1 MKRFT
6 KKLIAFLGIFAVLL
20 LTFDLLSATERFRG
34 VFAALT
40 DSSDYEE
47 GAEREVTA
55 YLAKSRTPG
64 SYTKLLVGDS
74 VCAQMTEAFFDCNQQ
89 YCLVGNNRALT
100 MAGEYLLVKEFLE
113 THENV
118 SEVWLMT
125 GPDLLQTSIDAT
137 YSYSYVV
144 LPFLQAD
151 LLGELDERPQRKWRR
166 RSEAFS

>member
-55 YLAKSRTPG
+55 YLAKSRTPAVTR
-64 SYTKLLVGDS
+64 SCWS
-74 VCAQMTEAFFDCNQQ
+74 VT
-89 YCLVGNNRALT
+89 
-100 MAGEYLLVKEFLE
+100 
-113 THENV
+113 V
-118 SEVWLMT
+118 S
-125 GPDLLQTSIDAT
+125 AH
-137 YSYSYVV
+137 
-144 LPFLQAD
+144 
-151 LLGELDERPQRKWRR
+151 R
-166 RSEAFS
+166 